1 MPYIPITGKNKEE
14 MLACLGL
21 KGVGEL
27 FSSVPAKAWLKEKIN
42 LPFPLSE
49 IDIKKEIGALAK
61 KNANADDFLSFLGAG
76 SYNHFIPS
84 VVKHII
90 SRSEF
95 YTAYTPY
102 QPEISQ
108 GMLQSI
114 FEYQSLI
121 CNLTGMEIA
130 NASMYDGATAL
141 AEAASLAVN
150 FTKKR
155 KILIAKTVHPHSRQ
169 VLQTYANGA
178 NWQIEEIDFDT
189 KTGITKDF
197 GVSPKIAAVII
208 QQPNFFGCLEDNLN
222 FADKIH
228 AAGAL
233 YIVSADPISLGLLK
247 PPGEYGADI
256 VVGEGQALGNP
267 QSFGGPGL
275 GIFAVKKDFM
285 RLIPGRIVGET
296 VDAEGKRGFVLTL
309 QTREQ
314 HIRREKASSNICSN
328 EALNA
333 LAACVYLTYLGPQGL
348 KQVASAC
355 LENANYL
362 KEKLLAQ
369 GFESPFSAPFFKE
382 FVVKAKEAPIK
393 INQRLL
399 ENKIIGGLDL
409 ETYYPQL
416 KNHMLFCTTEMI
428 NRSEIDKL
436 VSLLN

>member
-1 MPYIPITGKNKEE
+1 MPYIPLTEKNKEE
-14 MLACLGL
+14 MLSSLGMRSTE
-21 KGVGEL
+21 EL
-27 FSSVPAKAWLKEKIN
+27 FSSIPAKARLKEKSN
-42 LPFPLSE
+42 LPLPLSE
-49 IDIKKEIGALAK
+49 IDIKKELGSLAK
-61 KNANADDFLSFLGAG
+61 KNVTADDFLSFLGAG

-121 CNLTGMEIA
+121 CNLTGMDIA

-155 KILIAKTVHPHSRQ
+155 KILISPAVHPHCRQ

-178 NWQIEEIDFDT
+178 NWEIEELELDPE
-189 KTGITKDF
+189 KGITKNF
-197 GVSPKIAAVII
+197 EITKEVAGVII
-208 QQPNFFGCLEDNLN
+208 QQPNFFGCLENTLNL
-222 FADKIH
+222 AEKIH

-256 VVGEGQALGNP
+256 VVGEGQSLGNP
-267 QSFGGPGL
+267 QSLGGPGL

-296 VDAEGKRGFVLTL
+296 IDTEGKKGYVLTL

-333 LAACVYLTYLGPQGL
+333 LAACVYLTYVGPKGL
-348 KQVASAC
+348 QQIATTC
-355 LENANYL
+355 LENSTYL
-362 KEKLLAQ
+362 KEKLEEK
-369 GFESPFSAPFFKE
+369 GFEIPFSAPTFKE
-382 FVVKAKEAPIK
+382 FVVKTKESPSI

-409 ETYYPQL
+409 EPYYPQL
-416 KNHMLFCTTEMI
+416 KNHMLFCTAEMLNKIEI
-428 NRSEIDKL
+428 NKL
-436 VSLLN
+436 VSFL

>member
-1 MPYIPITGKNKEE
+1 MPYIPLTEKNKEE
-14 MLACLGL
+14 MLSSLSI
-21 KGVGEL
+21 KRVEEL
-27 FSSVPAKAWLKEKIN
+27 FFSIPAKAWLKEKIK
-42 LPFPLSE
+42 LPLPLSE
-49 IDIKKEIGALAK
+49 IDIKKELGSLAQ
-61 KNANADDFLSFLGAG
+61 KNKNADDFLSFLGAG

-121 CNLTGMEIA
+121 CNLTGMDIA

-155 KILIAKTVHPHSRQ
+155 KILISQTVHPHYRQ
-169 VLQTYANGA
+169 VLQTYANGV
-178 NWQIEEIDFDT
+178 NWEIEEIPFDE
-189 KTGITKDF
+189 KKGITQGFNVSKDTA
-197 GVSPKIAAVII
+197 GVII
-208 QQPNFFGCLEDNLN
+208 QQPNFFGCLENNLN
-222 FADKIH
+222 LVDKIH

-233 YIVSADPISLGLLK
+233 YILSADPTSLGLLK

-256 VVGEGQALGNP
+256 VVGEGQSLGNP
-267 QSFGGPGL
+267 QSLGGPGL

-296 VDAEGKRGFVLTL
+296 VDTEGKRGLVLTL

-333 LAACVYLTYLGPQGL
+333 LAACVYLSYVGPKGL
-348 KQVASAC
+348 QQIATTC

-362 KEKLLAQ
+362 KEKLEEK
-369 GFESPFSAPFFKE
+369 GFELPFSAPTFKE
-382 FVVKAKEAPIK
+382 FVVKTKESPQA

-416 KNHMLFCTTEMI
+416 KNHLLFCTTEMLNKI
-428 NRSEIDKL
+428 EIDKL
-436 VSLLN
+436 VSFL